1 MYIIWFMIE
10 LKKPI
15 KLLSAPRNDGGDA
28 ICSAETLDGGAAF
41 VRWDPKA
48 RVWFIDEDL
57 TAGDVLTLPPV
68 SEKMFSDI
76 KMDLEKIKKAIIEGA
91 KLADE
96 LELTKLKLR
105 HEKYLKNKKND

>member
-1 MYIIWFMIE
+1 MIE

-28 ICSAETLDGGAAF
+28 VCSAETLDGGVAF

>member
-1 MYIIWFMIE
+1 MYIINFMIE

-15 KLLSAPRNDGGDA
+15 ELLSAPRNDGGDA
-28 ICSAETLDGGAAF
+28 VASASTVDGGAAF

-48 RVWFIDEDL
+48 RVWLIDEDL

-68 SEKMFSDI
+68 SEKMFLDI
-76 KMDLEKIKKAIIEGA
+76 KIDVEKAIIEGA

-96 LELTKLKLR
+96 LELTKLKLK
-105 HEKYLKNKKND
+105 HEKYLKNKKK